1 MTAKSL
7 NSIIIFCC
15 SNLGH
20 LGEVWCLGISPNG
33 KWVASAGKDRSVRL
47 WEKTNEILVLE
58 DERETEREAAAEEE
72 AGESQPVPGEQ
83 VIEKFILLFF
93 LKTLYFFS

>member
-1 MTAKSL
+1 M
-7 NSIIIFCC
+7 
-15 SNLGH
+15 
-20 LGEVWCLGISPNG
+20 
-33 KWVASAGKDRSVRL
+33 RL

-83 VIEKFILLFF
+83 VIVKFIFLFF

>member
-1 MTAKSL
+1 M
-7 NSIIIFCC
+7 
-15 SNLGH
+15 
-20 LGEVWCLGISPNG
+20 
-33 KWVASAGKDRSVRL
+33 RL

-83 VIEKFILLFF
+83 VFVKNFIFYAF
-93 LKTLYFFS
+93 PKTCYFFR